1 MKTIL
6 TYMILAIACHS
17 LASAQNKYTVT
28 PITQGEGSG
37 INNKGDVVGTLN
49 GVFQP
54 YISEHAFLYKGGK
67 LTDLGAP
74 TASVDS
80 SAVAVNDFDE
90 VAGSIYFISGEFVTD
105 ADAFSYKNGQWAVFA
120 TGLSEIAWADAS
132 GINNQGEIIGSNPT
146 ATASYLHPAAHA
158 FVYKN
163 GILVDLGTLGG
174 IDSYASA
181 INSAGQIVGIAD
193 NTAGE
198 GETFLYSNG
207 RMKAV
212 GGPLTPSVVSY
223 RINATTTKTTTTTF
237 EPFAINDNGWIG
249 VNFSTSIGTTTTTTT
264 GSTSTGNYS
273 TYAAL
278 YINGKLYNLGT
289 LAGFT
294 GSTGASINNSGTVVG
309 NLLGNITTPNDV
321 YVGVT
326 GGFVYSNG
334 RMYDLNTLLGT
345 AGWKITGVGQ
355 INEAGQIAAT
365 GTYGGQTVTYAL
377 LLTPVPVRGQR
388 LP

>member
-6 TYMILAIACHS
+6 TYIILAVACHS
-17 LASAQNKYTVT
+17 LANAQTKYTIT
-28 PITQGEGSG
+28 PIAQGVGNG
-37 INNKGDVVGTLN
+37 INNEGDVVGTLN

-54 YISEHAFLYKGGK
+54 YITEHAFLYKGGK

-90 VAGSIYFISGEFVTD
+90 VAGSIFLISSGFTIG
-105 ADAFSYKNGQWAVFA
+105 ADAFFYKNGQWVVFA
-120 TGLSEIAWADAS
+120 TGVPEGVYAQVNA
-132 GINNQGEIIGSNPT
+132 INNQGEIVGSYPAPNLPPYSF
-146 ATASYLHPAAHA
+146 ATHG
-158 FVYKN
+158 FVYRN

-198 GETFLYSNG
+198 GEAFIYSNG
-207 RMKAV
+207 RMQSV
-212 GGPLTPSVVSY
+212 GGPLTSSVVSY
-223 RINATTTKTTTTTF
+223 RIKATTTKTTTTTF
-237 EPFAINDNGWIG
+237 DPFAINDHGWIG
-249 VNFSTSIGTTTTTTT
+249 VDFSTSTITTTTTSTETTTT
-264 GSTSTGNYS
+264 GNDS

-294 GSTGASINNSGTVVG
+294 GSRGASINNSGTVVG

-334 RMYDLNTLLGT
+334 RMYDLNTLLET
-345 AGWKITGVGQ
+345 VGWKITGVGQ

-377 LLTPVPVRGQR
+377 LLTPVPVRGQI